1 MALAGPRRPM
11 DPQPLPHEMHTG
23 LAALVAPAG
32 PAAPEVE
39 ADGARPEDTAVAPPP
54 GTQPQRLRP
63 DPLDRAPAG
72 QDRGDYSPQADQKLP
87 LRERLIYLVLVVIGF
102 ALAIRFGYFWFSLD
116 RMPKDFGSHLNAGDI
131 ALFALLTFVVWHRQM
146 IDMCSWLICTRVEAY
161 RPAPPPATGL
171 KVAFITTF
179 VPKSEP
185 IELLKRTLISI
196 LNADYPHDTWL
207 LDEGD
212 DPQARELCARLGVMH
227 FSRKGIESF
236 NRDKGIFKAKTK
248 GGNHNAWY
256 VSFGRDYDVVAQVD
270 TDFLVRRDF
279 LTKTLGHFRNPRIA
293 FVGTPQVYGNVGNLI
308 ARGAG
313 HQTFMFYGPI
323 LRALSRRRMALLI
336 GANHIMRVAAL
347 KQVGWYQGHLT
358 EDLATGKRFH
368 AKRWQSV
375 YVPLP
380 LAIGEGPTTWAAYF
394 TQQYRWASGCM
405 HIFFSQS
412 PWLNAKMR
420 RAHGM
425 YYFLLE
431 QFYFSG
437 LTLVVSVFLL
447 LLYFVFGWKAA
458 DLQLMQLAIWYF
470 PLVAW
475 RQVIF
480 LWLQRYN
487 VRPKQE
493 RGFLWAGRLVT
504 IAVTPIYFLALIGV
518 IRNKKVT
525 FKTTP
530 KGGNNGEELDRL
542 SVFKPHMVIAALL
555 LSGMGVAVWL
565 GHTIWVY
572 LAWGAV
578 TSLLFS
584 GYVVHLAFKRIF
596 SAVRRWWRSKPWKT
610 RRSAAPPWEVHH
622 QPAAPPWEFHH
633 QLAATPGESS
643 KAVTFRPEPAAVR
656 PGPADRPE
664 SADRPEPA
672 DRPGPADRPEPATVH
687 RGTNYAA

>member
-1 MALAGPRRPM
+1 MALAGSPRPLASE
-11 DPQPLPHEMHTG
+11 PLPHEMHTG

-32 PAAPEVE
+32 PAVTELE
-39 ADGARPEDTAVAPPP
+39 AEEAQPQDAAVAPPA
-54 GTQPQRLRP
+54 GTKPQRFRP
-63 DPLDRAPAG
+63 DPLDRAAPAG
-72 QDRGDYSPQADQKLP
+72 QDRGDYGPQADRKLP
-87 LRERLIYLVLVVIGF
+87 LRDRLIYLVLVGIGF

-116 RMPKDFGSHLNAGDI
+116 RMPKDFGRHLNAADI

-146 IDMCSWLICTRVEAY
+146 IDMCLWLVCTRVEAY
-161 RPAPPPATGL
+161 RPAPPPAAGL

-185 IELLKRTLISI
+185 IEMLKRTLISI

-212 DPQARELCARLGVMH
+212 DPQARELCARLGVKH

-256 VSFGRDYDVVAQVD
+256 VSFGRDYDIVAQVD

-279 LTKTLGHFRNPRIA
+279 LTRTLGHFRNPRIA
-293 FVGTPQVYGNVGNLI
+293 FVGTPQIYGNVGNLI

-313 HQTFMFYGPI
+313 HQTFLFYGPI

-437 LTLVVSVFLL
+437 LSMVVAVFLL
-447 LLYFVFGWKAA
+447 LLYYVFGWKAA
-458 DLQLMQLAIWYF
+458 DLELTQLAIWYF

-475 RQVIF
+475 RQVVI

-487 VRPKQE
+487 VRPAQE
-493 RGFLWAGRLVT
+493 RGFLWAGRMVT
-504 IAVTPIYFLALIGV
+504 IAVIPIYFLALIGV
-518 IRNKKVT
+518 IRKKKVT

-530 KGGNNGEELDRL
+530 KGGTNGEELDRL
-542 SVFKPHMVIAALL
+542 SVFKPHMVIVALL
-555 LSGMGVAVWL
+555 LAGMGVGVWL

-584 GYVVHLAFKRIF
+584 GYVVHLAFKRMT
-596 SAVRRWWRSKPWKT
+596 SAARRWWRSAPWRT

-633 QLAATPGESS
+633 QLAATPGEDSQ
-643 KAVTFRPEPAAVR
+643 AVTFRPEPAAVR
-656 PGPADRPE
+656 PERITV
-664 SADRPEPA
+664 RPEPA
-672 DRPGPADRPEPATVH
+672 DRSEPAAVR
-687 RGTNYAA
+687 RGSNYAA